1 MCHPSSLQI
10 FVPVKVAYLYQS
22 WIGFVSKKGK
32 KKQTHTQ
39 RHKKREQNKTK
50 KLPTKPQK
58 HTQKKKR
65 AFRQSKSIKK

>member
-32 KKQTHTQ
+32 KKPNPHT
-39 RHKKREQNKTK
+39 E
-50 KLPTKPQK
+50 
-58 HTQKKKR
+58 TQKKRTK
-65 AFRQSKSIKK
+65 QNKKTTYKTPKTHTKKEKSF